1 MVNEM
6 MADTTAATALE
17 RLYRDEGRR
26 LWWALLAY
34 SGDPDVASDAAAES
48 FAQALRRGRELRDVR
63 AWVWRVAF
71 RVAAGELD
79 RRRSTEPT
87 IPERAVP
94 VDDARLEILDAL
106 GRLRDR
112 QRAAIVLHYY
122 ADLPVRRIA
131 VLLGISSATVRVH
144 LHRGRQRLAE
154 LLEYDDV

>member
-1 MVNEM
+1 MVNDM

-48 FAQALRRGRELRDVR
+48 FAQALRRGRELRDAR